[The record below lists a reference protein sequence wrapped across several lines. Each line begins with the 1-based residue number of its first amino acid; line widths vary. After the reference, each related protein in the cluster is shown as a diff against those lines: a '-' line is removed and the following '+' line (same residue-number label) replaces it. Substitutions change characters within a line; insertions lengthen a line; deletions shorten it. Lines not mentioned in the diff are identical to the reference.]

1 MPRLSRLRFVSI
13 GHRNARFED
22 LTLDFRDAAGHA
34 TDSTLWLRNAGGKT
48 SMLNLFFAG
57 IRPNRREFLGK
68 QAEAK
73 RDLREYV
80 QADDHAVVAYE
91 WELDGK
97 TGRFEFDGDV
107 DRFIT
112 GTFYEWRSGELKP
125 LYFACRVAPDEPRLT
140 LTGLP
145 LYRQENGQ
153 PVGRR
158 TALGFRQEWLAL
170 QRLHPNYHVVATD
183 IQGEW
188 KNILDTAGVDP
199 ELFRYQIAM
208 NHREGGADDLF
219 RFESH
224 DKFVDFLL
232 HLVLDGSLADTVRQ
246 NLDKHRDD
254 LRRRKHRLIPEQELL
269 SGLTLRLAPLHDIAD
284 ERKRSLAVGSI
295 CKARMSGLLELA
307 NFRVAGYT
315 AQADQQAVL
324 QEQELSAAQVA
335 EGKCKSARQGAATA
349 RLGGALLRF
358 QAAKEEYESVQRR
371 LEEADRQKKL
381 WEAAIPLR
389 NAKRYERRANEYRA
403 DLTQKRSEH
412 QPLYDELCQAA
423 GQYATSLQAKI
434 KSLRDLEAGFA
445 QQERDWRANAA
456 ALRNEIAQSQTS
468 SAKDRAEIR
477 QLEGLLTEG
486 QKQHGILVQAGILR
500 NEESAAAADIRLTT
514 QLTELSGEL
523 SRTERTIQVRRNDKD
538 RLAELKQAAAL
549 RATQSCE
556 REREARERLA
566 QATVAREQLEQSNAL
581 RQTLEVETVDVDQLN
596 DASFELLRRRASQT
610 LDRIVTLRIARVEDE
625 RALRH
630 LESQGLLPPSRD
642 VERVVEFLARRIRV
656 WSGWFYI
663 SQSVAD
669 GRAALERLPQLAMGV
684 IVPDSEF
691 EAAQAIVREIAFSL
705 DSPVVIAPQS
715 AFESGASTPGIV
727 LGPTTSAYFDRG
739 AVPQEQARRQSQLDR
754 YDDDLREAEGTQ
766 RSLAEVETQLHAFR
780 AAYPRGWFTE
790 QDRLIEQHRLAKES
804 ANGESEQFAT
814 EIANVS
820 REIGNLEAQLA
831 TLRLQLGQLQDSLRQ
846 ARDYVERY
854 EKVAAL
860 HAESLRSLREQVTT
874 TESRICQLTKDVEA
888 AESSAEQASQSA
900 RQRVAEIGRTELM
913 LDQVE
918 YRVGEAPVTDESED
932 QLADKY
938 RRLKTQYEE
947 NVGEEGLLQLA
958 RENDGN
964 ALRERAQLSKLLV
977 GEVSEKDVED
987 TLAALTD
994 PEQAEEARR
1003 QANDAYTSAFSA
1015 SGNCKQSLERAE
1027 RKTVELKDACE
1038 SLGAPLAW
1046 PSGQESPTWEAAEH
1060 KANEFDQE
1068 AALLE
1073 KALQKHVAAA
1083 ERAETAHRSA
1093 VQSAKLMSSLA
1104 EQLTLLSSSYGEML
1118 AVVSDSPPND
1128 ELSSTFQSL
1137 RDDQVRTEIQAVT
1150 SQLEQLKKE
1159 WSKLDERRSKA
1170 AQEIRQ
1176 WAGEERFE
1184 PLTSNIARRF
1194 RIIEEPE
1201 LENGAAY
1208 YSQELELRAKT
1219 IEEKLREIDQN
1230 RDQLVSELEA
1240 IAEDGLSVLRSAAH
1254 QSRLPENVPG
1264 VGGVQFLTISMKT
1277 PEDPSEHR
1285 GRLGELVDQFIDEES
1300 TPSGMELIQ
1309 QAVRRLARPIRAR
1322 VLNPD
1327 PNLVDQRID
1336 IPDLAKFSG
1345 GERLTCAVLLYC
1357 TLAQLRARKRG
1368 LFRRPTGVLLLDNP
1382 IGSASRVTFLNLQRD
1397 VARAM
1402 GIQLIYTTGV
1412 NDYEALRPL
1421 PNLIRRRNDRANLR
1435 TGAHVVEHDAD
1446 VPAGIDAAR
1455 ILRTEDVPSNG
1466 NGHVEASNA
1475 YVRRP

>member
-1 MPRLSRLRFVSI
+1 
-13 GHRNARFED
+13 
-22 LTLDFRDAAGHA
+22 LTLDFRDAVGHA

-97 TGRFEFDGDV
+97 TGRFEFDGEV

-112 GTFYEWRSGELKP
+112 GTFYEWRGGELKP
-125 LYFACRVAPDEPRLT
+125 LYFACRVAPEEPRLT

-145 LYRQENGQ
+145 IYREENGQ

-158 TALGFRQEWLAL
+158 TAPTFRQEWLAL

-183 IQGEW
+183 IQSEW

-232 HLVLDGSLADTVRQ
+232 HLVLDGSLAETVRQ

-269 SGLTLRLAPLHDIAD
+269 SGLMLRLAPLHDIAE
-284 ERKRSLAVGSI
+284 ERKRSLALGSI
-295 CKARMSGLLELA
+295 CKRQMTGLMQLT
-307 NFRVAGYT
+307 NSRVAGYM

-324 QEQELSAAQVA
+324 QEQELSAAEVA
-335 EGKCKSARQGAATA
+335 EGKCKSARQRAATA
-349 RLGGALLRF
+349 RLSGALLKYRAV
-358 QAAKEEYESVQRR
+358 QEEYESVQLR
-371 LEEADRQKKL
+371 LEHADVQKKL

-389 NAKRYERRANEYRA
+389 NAKRYERRANDYRA
-403 DLTQKRSEH
+403 ELTQKRSEH
-412 QPLYDELCQAA
+412 QPLYDELCQVAC
-423 GQYATSLQAKI
+423 QYASALQANI
-434 KSLRDLEAGFA
+434 ESLRRLESEFA
-445 QQERDWRANAA
+445 QQERGWRDKAA
-456 ALRNEIAQSQTS
+456 GFRNEIAQHQASA
-468 SAKDRAEIR
+468 AKDGAEIR
-477 QLEGLLTEG
+477 RLDGLLVEG
-486 QKQHGILVQAGILR
+486 REQHSKLIQAGILR
-500 NEESAAAADIRLTT
+500 KEELGVAADVRLTT
-514 QLTELSGEL
+514 QLTEATGEL
-523 SRTERTIQVRRNDKD
+523 SRTELKVQERRRDKD
-538 RLAELKQAAAL
+538 SLSELKQAAAL
-549 RATQSCE
+549 RATQSIE
-556 REREARERLA
+556 RERQARERLA
-566 QATVAREQLEQSNAL
+566 EAVVARGQLEQSNAL
-581 RQTLEVETVDVDQLN
+581 RQTLEVESVDVDQLT

-610 LDRIVTLRIARVEDE
+610 LDRIVTLRIARVDDE

-630 LESQGLLPPSRD
+630 LENQGLLPPSRD
-642 VERVVEFLARRIRV
+642 VERVVEFLARRVRA

-663 SQSVAD
+663 SQSIAN
-669 GRAALERLPQLAMGV
+669 GREALERLPQLAMGV
-684 IVPDSEF
+684 IVPDGEF
-691 EAAQAIVREIAFSL
+691 STAQGLLHDIAFAIN
-705 DSPVVIAPQS
+705 SPVVIAPQS

-727 LGPTTSAYFDRG
+727 LGPTTSAYFDRSAG
-739 AVPQEQARRQSQLDR
+739 PQEQARRQAQLDR
-754 YDDDLREAEGTQ
+754 YDDDLREAEMVQ
-766 RSLAEVETQLHAFR
+766 RSLSEIESLLQAFR
-780 AAYPRGWFTE
+780 SAYPRGWFSE
-790 QDRLIEQHRLAKES
+790 QERIIEQHRLAKDA
-804 ANGESEQFAT
+804 ANGESELCAAD
-814 EIANVS
+814 IIKVA
-820 REIGNLEAQLA
+820 REIGDLDNRLA
-831 TLRLQLGQLQDSLRQ
+831 TLRQQISQLQDYLRQ
-846 ARDYVERY
+846 ARDYIDRY
-854 EKVAAL
+854 EKVAVL
-860 HAESLRSLREQVTT
+860 HAESQRCLRDQITA
-874 TESRICQLTKDVEA
+874 TESQICELTKNVE
-888 AESSAEQASQSA
+888 SAETSAAHASQAA
-900 RQRVAEIGRTELM
+900 RQRAGEIGRTELM
-913 LDQVE
+913 LDQIE
-918 YRVGEAPVTDESED
+918 YRVGQAPVTEESAD

-977 GEVSEKDVED
+977 GEVSEKEVEA
-987 TLAALTD
+987 TLAGLSD

-1003 QANDAYTSAFSA
+1003 QANDSYTSAFSA

-1027 RKTVELKDACE
+1027 RKAIELREACASIDA
-1038 SLGAPLAW
+1038 PVAW
-1046 PSGQESPTWEAAEH
+1046 PGGAELLTWEAAEL
-1060 KANEFDQE
+1060 KANESDQE

-1083 ERAETAHRSA
+1083 ERAEIAHSSA
-1093 VQSAKLMSSLA
+1093 MQSAKLMSSLA
-1104 EQLTLLSSSYGEML
+1104 EQLILLSSSYSEML
-1118 AVVSDSPPND
+1118 AIVSDSVPTD
-1128 ELSSTFQSL
+1128 ELFATLQLL
-1137 RDDQVRTEIQAVT
+1137 RDDQVRAEIQAVT
-1150 SQLEQLKKE
+1150 NQLEQLKKE
-1159 WSKLDERRSKA
+1159 WSKLDERRTKA
-1170 AQEIRQ
+1170 TQEIRK
-1176 WAGEERFE
+1176 WAAEERFE
-1184 PLTSNIARRF
+1184 SLTSNIARRF

-1208 YSQELELRAKT
+1208 YKQELELRAKT
-1219 IEEKLREIDQN
+1219 IEAKLLEIDQN

-1240 IAEDGLSVLRSAAH
+1240 IAEDGLSILRSAAH

-1264 VGGVQFLTISMKT
+1264 VGGIQFLTISMKT

-1285 GRLGELVDQFIDEES
+1285 GRLGELVDQFVDEES

-1421 PNLIRRRNDRANLR
+1421 PNLIRLRNDRANVR
-1435 TGAHVVEHDAD
+1435 TGAHVVELDA
-1446 VPAGIDAAR
+1446 VVAAGIEAAR
-1455 ILRTEDVPSNG
+1455 VLRTEDVPPNG
-1466 NGHVEASNA
+1466 NGHAEAGNA
-1475 YVRRP
+1475 YVRRT